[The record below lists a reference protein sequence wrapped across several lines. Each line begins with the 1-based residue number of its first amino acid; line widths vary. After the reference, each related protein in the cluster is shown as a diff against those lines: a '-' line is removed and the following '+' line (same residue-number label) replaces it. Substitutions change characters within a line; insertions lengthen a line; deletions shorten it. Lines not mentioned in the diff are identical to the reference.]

1 MNSRALNGTEM
12 NRSRGVEE
20 VKPEAHPIKEFLS
33 LIKIGIVNS
42 NLITVFAGLWLALH
56 FSNLSFLNH
65 LAVVIFTLAGAAL
78 VIGGSCAINNY
89 IDRDIDIIM
98 ERTKGRPT
106 VTGRLAPLKALFL
119 GIALV
124 TVGLLLLL
132 QTSIMAAVLGFIGV
146 FSYVILYTI
155 WTKRKFVAN
164 TIVGSISGAVP
175 PLIGWA
181 AIDANLSLTAWGL
194 FLIMFVWQP
203 PHFYSLAM
211 RRVEEYRQAGVPM
224 LPVVKGFETTKKRII
239 FWILALIPLPFLL
252 GSIGISFIILASALN
267 LGWLIL
273 GIYNYRKKAP
283 KEWASSMF
291 LYSLQYLTIMFIS
304 MVILTLF

>member
-12 NRSRGVEE
+12 NRSPGVEE
-20 VKPEAHPIKEFLS
+20 VKPEVHPFKEFLS
-33 LIKIGIVNS
+33 LVKIGIVNS
-42 NLITVFAGLWLALH
+42 NLITVFAGVWLALH

-65 LAVVIFTLAGAAL
+65 LDVVMFTLAGAAF

-89 IDRDIDIIM
+89 IDRDIDIVM

-106 VTGRLAPLKALFL
+106 VTGKVTPLKALFL
-119 GIALV
+119 GIALI
-124 TVGLLLLL
+124 TIGLVLLL
-132 QTSIMAAVLGFIGV
+132 QTTISAALIGLIGV
-146 FSYVILYTI
+146 FSYVVLYTI
-155 WTKRKFVAN
+155 WTKRRYVAN

-181 AIDANLSLTAWGL
+181 AIDANLSLMAWGL

-224 LPVVKGFETTKKRII
+224 LPVVKGFEATKKSII
-239 FWILALIPLPFLL
+239 LWIVALVPLPFLL
-252 GSIGISFIILASALN
+252 GSIGTTFIILASALN

-273 GIYNYRKKAP
+273 GIYYYRKKAP
-283 KEWASSMF
+283 KEWASTMF
-291 LYSLQYLTIMFIS
+291 LYSLQYLTILFVS